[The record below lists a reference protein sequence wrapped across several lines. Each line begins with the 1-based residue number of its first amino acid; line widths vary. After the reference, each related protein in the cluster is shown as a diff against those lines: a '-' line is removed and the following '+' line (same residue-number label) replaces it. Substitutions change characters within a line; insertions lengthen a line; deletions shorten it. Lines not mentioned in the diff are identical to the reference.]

1 MKKIQPV
8 LKNTVDQIKIMLQTH
23 RVTPTCLP
31 ERSRR
36 TQVAPYSISPIFVE
50 FLAYPSTSL
59 RMTSSYQ
66 DMC

>member
-8 LKNTVDQIKIMLQTH
+8 LKNTIDQIKIILQTH

-36 TQVAPYSISPIFVE
+36 TQVAPYNISPIFVE
-50 FLAYPSTSL
+50 FLAYPSTSI
-59 RMTSSYQ
+59 RKTNSNE